1 MEWVDPPPSPWK
13 IPQIFLIFL
22 FNPSLNDI
30 ENAKDLLTKYKD
42 KVLSKD
48 IHLIPSVTSP
58 NLQQP
63 ENNSRILQSLEKDY
77 PDVFGWAGEI
87 NVYKHALAANG
98 FLNNGNRVNEEFI
111 KSGALDSVFKRLETL
126 KWPTTLHCDLGCD
139 NYDSVPFKAGR
150 GALAFR
156 FMKLIKENCSIYVCF
171 ESSLIC

>member
-1 MEWVDPPPSPWK
+1 M
-13 IPQIFLIFL
+13 
-22 FNPSLNDI
+22 N
-30 ENAKDLLTKYKD
+30 KYKD
-42 KVLSKD
+42 KDLSKD

-63 ENNSRILQSLEKDY
+63 ENNTRILQSLEKDY